1 MRTPGARAGRRGHA
15 FPRPALRR
23 RTASRRG
30 RGARARAA
38 IKHPGA
44 VRLVLLGRDYGLPW
58 RQTAGPPAAD
68 EAGEADPAVL
78 RAEASE
84 LEVLAMHAAQDAKLS
99 HSAFGERMQ
108 VRSPCRTP
116 PLPPRPNARFLRPDP
131 RAPHAPGPPQLPRT
145 LVVSCVDL
153 DAAPPVPATA
163 GGGESPGSRGRTGGP
178 GSSPARGQRG
188 LRSPEVAATPHSVHS
203 RAAASHEGSH
213 HSGSP
218 LLQRRHGKKGKK
230 HSGMMA
236 ALRRK
241 RADAEEKRAGGRST
255 ASRAS
260 SCALWLRSPY

>member
-1 MRTPGARAGRRGHA
+1 MHSR
-15 FPRPALRR
+15 ALRSGGAQLTPR
-23 RTASRRG
+23 A
-30 RGARARAA
+30 RGARARSHQAPRGGPAGASGARLRAA
-38 IKHPGA
+38 
-44 VRLVLLGRDYGLPW
+44 L
-58 RQTAGPPAAD
+58 AAD
-68 EAGEADPAVL
+68 RRAACSRRGWRSGPCGPARGSVGAGGARDARGAGRQALAQRL
-78 RAEASE
+78 RRE
-84 LEVLAMHAAQDAKLS
+84 DAGAL
-99 HSAFGERMQ
+99 
-108 VRSPCRTP
+108 
-116 PLPPRPNARFLRPDP
+116 PLPHSTTPSAPERAISAPGPARAS
-131 RAPHAPGPPQLPRT
+131 RAGPPQLPRT

-241 RADAEEKRAGGRST
+241 RADAEEKRLREVNRLPG
-255 ASRAS
+255 
-260 SCALWLRSPY
+260 LVLRSVAAIPILSGNATCFIWY